1 MLFTKG
7 MELPDQIEQK
17 RLRAENARQVL
28 FEDDA
33 DMAKRLSIPYTS
45 LRRALEPDPSN
56 VARVST
62 LEKRLDQIGDALID
76 RERVSRDW
84 WQRGEGPMLEG
95 GSRPAPGVIA
105 PTGAGKTAAA
115 VAGAARLTKRLRET
129 TTLHLHTAVAA
140 APSADAGALVFDEA
154 SRITVTLPRII
165 CRQWLGFDP
174 PEVMG
179 VSEVAGDSMEPLL
192 YDGDL
197 VLYSL
202 TPEVD
207 GGGLFVV
214 SYDSRML
221 CKRVQQLGQ
230 TFRLIPE
237 NRMAGYIAETIRAT
251 ENGFVH
257 EQTEDEIDFG
267 IVGKILWPNQHTS
280 RLHMQQVGELLR
292 RMFREAADGT

>member
-1 MLFTKG
+1 MD
-7 MELPDQIEQK
+7 LPHQIEEK
-17 RLRAENARQVL
+17 RVRADTARREL

-33 DMAKRLSIPYTS
+33 DMAKRLALPYTS
-45 LRRALEPDPSN
+45 LRRALEPDPSS

-76 RERVSRDW
+76 REGVSRDW
-84 WQRGEGPMLEG
+84 WQRGEGPMRIG
-95 GSRPAPGVIA
+95 GGDSVQGVAIS
-105 PTGAGKTAAA
+105 TGAGETAAA
-115 VAGAARLTKRLRET
+115 LSLTKRLREN
-129 TTLHLHTAVAA
+129 TTLQLYTAVAA

-154 SRITVTLPRII
+154 SRISVTLPRVI

-179 VSEVAGDSMEPLL
+179 VSEVTGDSMEPIL

-214 SYDSRML
+214 NYDGRML
-221 CKRVQQLGQ
+221 CKRVQQLGSVY
-230 TFRLIPE
+230 RLIPE
-237 NRMAGYIAETIRAT
+237 NRLAGYVAERIRAT
-251 ENGFVH
+251 DAGFVH
-257 EQTEDEIDFG
+257 EDTEDEIGFG

-292 RMFREAADGT
+292 RMFREAADNQ